1 MKFFKVALL
10 SVMLSLGLSASDF
23 LSKATNG
30 VLSEDLAGVKQ
41 LNSNEM
47 LEVLG
52 GYAFDRASLF
62 DNYGGSPAT
71 RSYAFVVINNPVDRD
86 AGAVADEFRL
96 GANELL
102 VAKARYDYNL
112 RKFQGYLQVYNF
124 RTNQKVREYLLD
136 SKGQRVLDDFRTR
149 ILGQ

>member
-1 MKFFKVALL
+1 
-10 SVMLSLGLSASDF
+10 MLSIWIHADDF

-52 GYAFDRASLF
+52 GYAFDRASVF
-62 DNYGGSPAT
+62 DNYGSPAT
-71 RSYAFVVINNPVDRD
+71 RSYAFVVIDNPVDRN

-96 GANELL
+96 GENELL

-112 RKFQGYLQVYNF
+112 RNFQGYLQVYNF
-124 RTNQKVREYLLD
+124 QTNQKVREYLLD
-136 SKGQRVLDDFRTR
+136 SKGQMVLDDFRAQ
-149 ILGQ
+149 ILRQ